1 MTVGH
6 GDLYVLTLGAMTMT
20 MHGDRAEVT
29 PFGLAGGT
37 NGGPNTLRLRRA
49 SSPDTEEELGMHAV
63 GIRLASLALAWSL
76 LYLSIALSYLSSS
89 SASSAASS
97 SGLSSGS

>member
-1 MTVGH
+1 MV
-6 GDLYVLTLGAMTMT
+6 YIRRARSRSCATLDA
-20 MHGDRAEVT
+20 RAERNETSPLHPPPPT
-29 PFGLAGGT
+29 PAAYSLFKSPARSHSSLTAS
-37 NGGPNTLRLRRA
+37 RA
-49 SSPDTEEELGMHAV
+49 
-63 GIRLASLALAWSL
+63 ASLALAWSL